1 MQIDI
6 AVHETDNYG
15 GGRRQK
21 QMNAI
26 TKVYEEM
33 SQL

>member
-1 MQIDI
+1 MQTDTE
-6 AVHETDNYG
+6 VNDTDNYG

-21 QMNAI
+21 QMNAS

-33 SQL
+33 SPL

>member
-1 MQIDI
+1 MQTDTE
-6 AVHETDNYG
+6 VNDTDNYG
-15 GGRRQK
+15 GVRRQK

-26 TKVYEEM
+26 ANINEEM